1 MTTLSK
7 YLTLLRQEVRSGC
20 STPHTGSP
28 QSTLESTTADCREEL
43 LRDKLWA
50 KADRDMSGPVGN
62 QKQDQAQGSGQ
73 ATRTST
79 GTGTYL
85 LLVHSA
91 MWETG
96 RGTRTRQNPMETL
109 SATHPDTFHLSLFLF
124 SLCLSSHFRPAATAL
139 LRCFCFSPHPST
151 VHLHST
157 PQIHR
162 RPVLVL
168 CCTVLYCT
176 A

>member
-1 MTTLSK
+1 M
-7 YLTLLRQEVRSGC
+7 Q
-20 STPHTGSP
+20 HTSHG
-28 QSTLESTTADCREEL
+28 QSAVHTRVDYCRL
-43 LRDKLWA
+43 QRGAPLRDKLWA

-73 ATRTST
+73 ATRTSTGT

-109 SATHPDTFHLSLFLF
+109 SATHPDTFHLSLFLV
-124 SLCLSSHFRPAATAL
+124 SLSLTHGLCLSSHFRPAATAL

-162 RPVLVL
+162 RPVPVL